1 MAQGYKVFRRL
12 KDLHNERRELF
23 LEMQKVQAIADRFD
37 CGVMRRIY
45 EEIEDEYG
53 LSGEISDD
61 ALYDGMSSDLG
72 LTSRDGVAERKSV
85 DVFPQDAETDIQG
98 IPEVV

>member
-1 MAQGYKVFRRL
+1 MTACIKVR
-12 KDLHNERRELF
+12 
-23 LEMQKVQAIADRFD
+23 
-37 CGVMRRIY
+37 Y
-45 EEIEDEYG
+45 E
-53 LSGEISDD
+53 
-61 ALYDGMSSDLG
+61 AYDGMSSDLG